1 MPRAIVLLNPRSRSG
16 ARARIDRVLAAFRTA
31 GWTAEIWAGEGADWT
46 ASAALRARDLGVD
59 AIFGAGGD
67 GLLARILPAV
77 LNTDVA
83 LGVVPLGTGNVWARE
98 LGLPLRPEHAIARQ
112 LAEPPRRVDVG
123 TANGR
128 PFLVIASAGLDAR
141 IVELVEADAGAKAL
155 GQLAYPLAGFS
166 LAAGLRGVR
175 TRVWLDDDPPI
186 ELNLLAG
193 IVTNGRLYGGLV
205 PLVPQARIDDGALD
219 VALFPGAGPLDASA
233 HAARVLAG
241 LHHADPKVLMRRIQR
256 LRLETLGA
264 SLAVQT
270 DGDPLG
276 STPLEVQVVPG
287 ALLALGAESGV
298 HTRPSGRR

>member
-1 MPRAIVLLNPRSRSG
+1 MPRAIVLVNPRSRSG
-16 ARARIDRVLAAFRTA
+16 ARAPIDRVLAAFRSG
-31 GWTAEIWAGEGADWT
+31 GWTAELWAGDGADWT
-46 ASAALRARDLGVD
+46 HAAALRARDAGVD

-77 LNTDVA
+77 LHSDTA

-98 LGLPLRPEHAIARQ
+98 LGLPLRPDRAIARQ
-112 LAEPPRRVDVG
+112 LAAPPRPVDVG
-123 TANGR
+123 VANGR

-141 IVELVEADAGAKAL
+141 IVELVEGDAGAKGL
-155 GQLAYPLAGFS
+155 GQLAYPLAGFA
-166 LAAGLRGVR
+166 LAGGLRRVP
-175 TRVWLDDDPPI
+175 TQVWLDDEAPI
-186 ELNLLAG
+186 ELDLLAG

-205 PLVPQARIDDGALD
+205 SLMPNARVDDGALD
-219 VALFPGAGPLDASA
+219 VALFRGGGALEATA

-241 LHHADPKVLMRRIQR
+241 LHHSDPNVLIRSVRR

-264 SLAVQT
+264 SLPVQS

-287 ALLALGAESGV
+287 ALLALGVE
-298 HTRPSGRR
+298 HTPAAAQPDR